1 MLTRKNEKKNNKRSA
16 LVVATRV
23 SSKIARD
30 GISILEKASKRA
42 QAKVFYKVTH
52 IWSFYHSET

>member
-42 QAKVFYKVTH
+42 QAKVFLQGNSHLVLLP
-52 IWSFYHSET
+52 F